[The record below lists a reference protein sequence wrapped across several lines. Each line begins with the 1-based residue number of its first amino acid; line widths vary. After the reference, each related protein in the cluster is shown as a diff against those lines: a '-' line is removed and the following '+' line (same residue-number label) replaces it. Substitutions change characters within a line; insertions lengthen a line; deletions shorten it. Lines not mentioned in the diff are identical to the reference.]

1 MDGLSGTLTFLFTDI
16 ERSTRFWQ
24 EDPSGMRLAVARHD
38 QLVRGAIEGH
48 EGVVFS
54 TMGDGMA
61 AAFGRASS
69 AVAAAREAQLAL
81 TAEVWPTIRPLRVRM
96 GLHTGEAEERD
107 GDFFGATVN
116 RAARLTAAGH
126 GGQVVCSHV
135 TAGML
140 DAAVPLV
147 DLGEHRLR
155 DLEGPMRVF
164 QVGEGTFAPLRSLDW
179 LPGNLPMP
187 STSLIGRDAELETV
201 TEALG
206 AARLVT
212 LVGVGGVGKTRL
224 GLESAGRA
232 GGGFADGVWLVGL
245 AAVTTEDALADG
257 VAAALGAG
265 RQTGLPTGDA
275 LTGFL
280 QSKQLLVV
288 MDNCEHL
295 LAAVAEMLAG
305 WLGSCPRVV
314 ILATSREPLG
324 VAGERVIHV
333 GPLACPRRSSL
344 DEVAASPA
352 ARLLCARAAEAGA
365 SLVLDADTAPSVG
378 AICRRLDGIPL
389 ALELAA
395 ARLRSMPLSEVE
407 ARLDQAF
414 RLLVGSGRGAV
425 ERHQTL
431 RRTVEWSHDLLDQ
444 REQQVF
450 RRLAVFAGGFS
461 LPAAEAM
468 LPAVGRALPLDGL
481 DIDDGVAALV
491 DKCLI
496 EFDAT
501 GDGRYRLL
509 EPLRLF
515 AAERL
520 AAAGE
525 ADDARRAHAQ
535 WCASFLR
542 HAAGQLPGHDGLAWP
557 GRVVAEGDNVRAA
570 EQWALAGGDPRLL
583 VDLLAA
589 QGPFTYLRFGD
600 ETLLALARAVVTV
613 AVEEHRCW
621 RDALGTAAFA
631 LAAVGDPTAAS
642 LANAALD
649 GQPDTGD
656 GPGRAHLALA
666 ILATFGGRPD
676 EVEYHT
682 AEVTAIA
689 ERHLRDGEGLLLL
702 SGPPHVL
709 AAVGRIDSARRAAE
723 RLADIAEELESPL
736 GRLSAHAALGY
747 VLEEAGEHD
756 RALPLLE
763 AVTYGAT
770 GQGQNMVTWN
780 AMARARAAGGG
791 PGHLNGFR
799 DTLLH
804 HRQTGDQAG
813 LASATRFLCEWL
825 ERAGQSD
832 DAARLDGWSATKLAS
847 TTAIFLA
854 RRDRTLG
861 RLTAS
866 LGAERMARLQ
876 AEGRGCT
883 SDQILAVALAA
894 IDRVTAEEPQTPFGR
909 RPIT

>member
-1 MDGLSGTLTFLFTDI
+1 VTFLFTDI
-16 ERSTRFWQ
+16 EGSTRLWQ
-24 EDPSGMRLAVARHD
+24 EEPSAMRVAVARHD
-38 QLVRGAIEGH
+38 RLVRGAIECH
-48 EGVVFS
+48 RGVVFS

-61 AAFGRASS
+61 AAFVTPSA
-69 AVAAAREAQLAL
+69 AVAAALDAQAAL
-81 TAEVWPTIRPLRVRM
+81 TEESWPTPRSLRVRM

-107 GDFFGATVN
+107 GDYFGTTVN
-116 RAARLTAAGH
+116 RAARLTSAGH

-140 DAAVPLV
+140 DAAVPMV

-155 DLEGPMRVF
+155 DLERPMRVF
-164 QVGEGTFAPLRSLDW
+164 QLGEGTFAPLRSLDW

-187 STSLIGRDAELETV
+187 SISLIGRDADLETV

-206 AARLVT
+206 TARLVT

-224 GLESAGRA
+224 AIEAAGRA
-232 GGGFADGVWLVGL
+232 GGEFADGVWLVGL

-265 RQTGLPTGDA
+265 RQTGSPTGDA

-280 QSKQLLVV
+280 RSKHLLVV

-295 LAAVAEMLAG
+295 LAAVAEMLSG

-314 ILATSREPLG
+314 MLATSREPLG

-333 GPLACPRRSSL
+333 GPLACPRQSSL

-352 ARLLCARAAEAGA
+352 ARLLCARAAEAGV

-444 REQQVF
+444 HEQQVF

-461 LPAAEAM
+461 LAAAEAM
-468 LPAVGRALPLDGL
+468 VLAVDGALHFDGL
-481 DIDDGVAALV
+481 DIDDAVAALV
-491 DKCLI
+491 EKCLV

-542 HAAGQLPGHDGLAWP
+542 HAAGQLPGHDGLDWP
-557 GRVVAEGDNVRAA
+557 GRIVAESGNVRAA
-570 EQWALAGGDPRLL
+570 EQWALAAGDPRLV

-589 QGPFTYLRFGD
+589 QGPFIYLRFGD
-600 ETLLALARAVVTV
+600 ETLLALARSVVTV
-613 AVEEHRCW
+613 AVEDHRGW
-621 RDALGTAAFA
+621 RDALGSAAFA
-631 LAAVGDPTAAS
+631 LAAVDDPTAAS
-642 LANAALD
+642 LAYTALD
-649 GQPDTGD
+649 GQPDTDD
-656 GPGRAHLALA
+656 GLGRAHLALA
-666 ILATFGGRPD
+666 IRGAFGGRAD
-676 EVEYHT
+676 EVDYHT
-682 AEVTAIA
+682 AEATAVA
-689 ERHLRDGEGLLLL
+689 ERHLRGGEGLLLL
-702 SGPPHVL
+702 FGPPHVL
-709 AAVGRIDSARRAAE
+709 AAVGRIDSARRAAQ
-723 RLADIAEELESPL
+723 RLAEIAEELESPL
-736 GRLSAHAALGY
+736 GRLSARAALGY

-780 AMARARAAGGG
+780 AMARARAAVGG

-804 HRQTGDQAG
+804 HRQTGDHVG
-813 LASATRFLCEWL
+813 LVSATRFLCDWL

-847 TTAIFLA
+847 TTPILLA
-854 RRDRTLG
+854 RRDRTVG

-866 LGAERMARLQ
+866 LGAERLASLQ
-876 AEGRGCT
+876 TQGRACT
-883 SDQILAVALAA
+883 TDQIAAIALAA
-894 IDRVTAEEPQTPFGR
+894 IDRVTSEERQN
-909 RPIT
+909 IC